1 MKVYVKC
8 SPHLTL
14 QDSKQDTLIIT
25 LIDAKIN
32 IHKNSF
38 YCSFDRELLHKLKSF
53 LLLRRKSLTYK
64 FLVSG
69 QEKQLKCPMLKFPG
83 RKNVALWPSIK
94 LPNRK
99 YPIYVY
105 IYAAALYL
113 SSKIS
118 MREAA
123 LRTRQ
128 EFGQESFSHSTLS
141 RVLKKL
147 SLNVYDI
154 LPTVVPAPPGSP
166 FIERAHWSVA
176 QVLRHKK
183 LLSLI
188 EPVLIKGNEIAF
200 CSMLNYNFFNRT
212 QKFLL

>member
-1 MKVYVKC
+1 M
-8 SPHLTL
+8 
-14 QDSKQDTLIIT
+14 
-25 LIDAKIN
+25 
-32 IHKNSF
+32 
-38 YCSFDRELLHKLKSF
+38 
-53 LLLRRKSLTYK
+53 
-64 FLVSG
+64 
-69 QEKQLKCPMLKFPG
+69 
-83 RKNVALWPSIK
+83 WPSIK

-105 IYAAALYL
+105 IYATALYL

-128 EFGQESFSHSTLS
+128 KFGQESFSHSILS
-141 RVLKKL
+141 RVLKKP
-147 SLNVYDI
+147 SLNIYDI
-154 LPTVVPAPPGSP
+154 LPTVVPGLPPPGSP
-166 FIERAHWSVA
+166 FVERAHWSVA

>member
-1 MKVYVKC
+1 MIV
-8 SPHLTL
+8 
-14 QDSKQDTLIIT
+14 T
-25 LIDAKIN
+25 LIDTKIN
-32 IHKNSF
+32 IRKDNF
-38 YCSFDRELLHKLKSF
+38 YCSFDHELLHKLESSF
-53 LLLRRKSLTYK
+53 LLRRKSLTYK
-64 FLVSG
+64 FLIRG
-69 QEKQLKCPMLKFPG
+69 QEKQLKCPILKFPG
-83 RKNVALWPSIK
+83 RKNVALWPSVK

-128 EFGQESFSHSTLS
+128 KFGLESFSHSTLS

-147 SLNVYDI
+147 SLDIYDI
-154 LPTVVPAPPGSP
+154 LSTLVLDLPTPDSP
-166 FIERAHWSVA
+166 FVERPHWDA
-176 QVLRHKK
+176 EKVLRHKK

-188 EPVLIKGNEIAF
+188 EPVLKGNEIAF
-200 CSMLNYNFFNRT
+200 CSMLNYNFFNRS